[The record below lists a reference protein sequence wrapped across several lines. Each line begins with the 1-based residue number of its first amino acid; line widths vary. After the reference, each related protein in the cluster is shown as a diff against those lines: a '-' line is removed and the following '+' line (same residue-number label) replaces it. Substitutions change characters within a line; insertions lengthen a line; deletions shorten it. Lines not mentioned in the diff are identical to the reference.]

1 VVLCLVWFQV
11 LPPLPLSLHRVGVFH
26 DVTPTPGGYA
36 LTWEREPIVGGV
48 FWRYDRVFHRR
59 PGDAVWCFSSVFLPG
74 GMDLGIVHRWEHYG
88 ADGWIEADRMVLDV
102 AGGRTEGFR
111 TYTRKE
117 NVPAG
122 AWRVKIELA
131 NGRELG
137 RVRFDVVDGPLE
149 HPLVTE
155 IF

>member
-1 VVLCLVWFQV
+1 
-11 LPPLPLSLHRVGVFH
+11 
-26 DVTPTPGGYA
+26 
-36 LTWEREPIVGGV
+36 
-48 FWRYDRVFHRR
+48 
-59 PGDAVWCFSSVFLPG
+59 
-74 GMDLGIVHRWEHYG
+74 MDLGIVHRWEHYG

-137 RVRFDVVDGPLE
+137 RVRFDVVEGPLE

-155 IF
+155 VF